1 MRETLLVIHIIGV
14 AAWLG
19 ANLTMAFAGSYN
31 AGAEPSTRRWWA
43 VTQGNMGR
51 IYKSVAAVVVL
62 VTGVWLVLDD
72 AGISMGSTFVSIGYA
87 AIIIG
92 ILFGI
97 FVYGPGCRRMAQAID
112 EGDGEAE
119 RSANS
124 RLAVVGGIETIIL
137 VVTIVAMVGGWGL
150 RAPG

>member
-1 MRETLLVIHIIGV
+1 MRETLLVVHIIGV

-19 ANLTMAFAGSYN
+19 ANLTMAFVGTSN
-31 AGAEPSTRRWWA
+31 AGAEPGTRRWWA

-51 IYKSVAAVVVL
+51 IYKSVAAVLVL

-72 AGISMGSTFVSIGYA
+72 SGISMGSTFVSIGFA

-92 ILFGI
+92 ILFGV
-97 FVYGPGCRRMAQAID
+97 FVYGPGCRRIAQAID

-119 RSANS
+119 KSANS
-124 RLAVVGGIETIIL
+124 RLALVGGIETLIL
-137 VVTIVAMVGGWGL
+137 VVTIVAMVGAWGL